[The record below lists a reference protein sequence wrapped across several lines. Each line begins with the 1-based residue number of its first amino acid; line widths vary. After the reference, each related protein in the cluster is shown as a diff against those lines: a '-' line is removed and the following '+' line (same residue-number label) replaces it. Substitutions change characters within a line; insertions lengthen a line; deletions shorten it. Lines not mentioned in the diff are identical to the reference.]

1 MPIMEIVSFVI
12 LGALAWLWFDSL
24 RARDAGIEAVRQA
37 CAAEDMQ
44 LLDETVSISGLKPD
58 RNEDGQLVLRRTYD
72 FEYSDTGD
80 NRRRG
85 SVVLRGN
92 QVLVINLGLR
102 LVPAD
107 RTLH

>member
-1 MPIMEIVSFVI
+1 MPILEIISFAV

-24 RARDAGIEAVRQA
+24 RARDAGIAAVRQA
-37 CAAEDMQ
+37 CATEDLQ
-44 LLDETVSISGLKPD
+44 LLDETMSIASLKPD
-58 RNEDGQLVLRRTYD
+58 RDEDGQLVLRRTYE

-85 SVVLRGN
+85 SVVLVGHRI
-92 QVLVINLGLR
+92 LVINLGPR
-102 LVPAD
+102 LVPID